1 MLSVSFIK
9 YYQLQ
14 LLGQSGTNVGESIK
28 QTSPDFSQKTYMSKA
43 WDWDVA
49 DTFAVLSLKRVLN
62 HDFHWTNARKFYRET
77 DRHSR
82 ATKPIR
88 KGSPRETKMFSRA
101 PELHPFDEHHDAIRD
116 MLNHD
121 FHWTNAHKFYREKQI
136 VTQGPLTKVERVT
149 ERN

>member
-1 MLSVSFIK
+1 MLQAIWSSSQPNILKRYNIQVLSVTFIK

-62 HDFHWTNARKFYRET
+62 HDFHWT
-77 DRHSR
+77 D
-82 ATKPIR
+82 
-88 KGSPRETKMFSRA
+88 
-101 PELHPFDEHHDAIRD
+101 
-116 MLNHD
+116 
-121 FHWTNAHKFYREKQI
+121 AHKFHREKQI
-136 VTQGPLTKVERVT
+136 VAQGPLTNEERVT